1 MTPKEAQQKL
11 KQKLAQIELV
21 RTNDVPRI
29 IKEEAVNHYEKSF
42 EVEGKLDDT
51 VQPWPDVK
59 RRDPN
64 SPWYGFSLGAT
75 SPRPGQK
82 NKKKV
87 TNFSPTRT
95 LDKILTGETNELKN
109 SITGTIKPD
118 RVTISSDKPYS
129 RVHNFGGKAY
139 VFGKTEFM
147 MKARPFIYPSA
158 MLVWTIK
165 GKIKKVLKQKNLL

>member
-11 KQKLAQIELV
+11 RKRLADIERV

-29 IKEEAVNHYEKSF
+29 IMEEALNHYEKSF
-42 EVEGKLDDT
+42 QVEGKIDDT

-75 SPRPGQK
+75 SPRPGSK
-82 NKKKV
+82 SKGKK
-87 TNFSPTRT
+87 TNFSPTRAQ
-95 LDKILTGETNELKN
+95 DKILTGETNELKN
-109 SITGTIKPD
+109 SITGTVKPD

-139 VFGKTEFM
+139 VFGKKEFQ
-147 MKARPFIYPSA
+147 MKPRPFIYPSA
-158 MLVWTIK
+158 MLVRAIK
-165 GKIKKVLKQKNLL
+165 EKIIQTLKQKNLK

>member
-11 KQKLAQIELV
+11 KRKLAQIEMV

-42 EVEGKLDDT
+42 EVEGKLDDAIA
-51 VQPWPDVK
+51 PWPDVK

-75 SPRPGQK
+75 SPRPGK
-82 NKKKV
+82 KTKKKT
-87 TNFSPTRT
+87 TNFSPTRV

-109 SITGTIKPD
+109 AIIGTIKPD
-118 RVTISSDKPYS
+118 RVTISNDKPYA

-139 VFGKTEFM
+139 VFGKTEFT
-147 MKARPFIYPSA
+147 MKPRPFIYPSA
-158 MLVWTIK
+158 MLVRAIK
-165 GKIKKVLKQKNLL
+165 EKILKTLKQKNLV